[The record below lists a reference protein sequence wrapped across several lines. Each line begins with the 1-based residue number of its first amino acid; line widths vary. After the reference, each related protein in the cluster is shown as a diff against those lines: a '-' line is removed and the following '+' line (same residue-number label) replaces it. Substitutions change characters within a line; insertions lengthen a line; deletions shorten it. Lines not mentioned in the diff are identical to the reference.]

1 MNFPYFVP
9 GQRLTL
15 NSDLKYDNMLP
26 GQWWTSV
33 EQWLNVHSRRNPDKT
48 VKNIFGGSEYNLLQC
63 YFVLRVSNENHPGLN
78 SSLRCE
84 KPDSNRLTYVFS
96 FCK

>member
-26 GQWWTSV
+26 GQYHRTGAGSV
-33 EQWLNVHSRRNPDKT
+33 VDERGTVVERSQQGNPDET
-48 VKNIFGGSEYNLLQC
+48 VIKRIWALGIQFTA
-63 YFVLRVSNENHPGLN
+63 VLFRAT
-78 SSLRCE
+78 SLRWKSPGTE
-84 KPDSNRLTYVFS
+84 LEPPM
-96 FCK
+96 